1 MKLVSLNI
9 CNGGG
14 ERMPAIERYLAATG
28 ADVIVLPEYRQHRPP
43 HLDGFS
49 IFDASTIAKNAV
61 AVAVRGNAERVE
73 LLPADADRHRIVG
86 IRYCGITIVGLYFA
100 QNQAKASLFDYLI
113 TAPFKEPT
121 LLVGDFNTGLAL
133 DAEGTPS
140 HCGDL
145 FERLSERFVDLWRK
159 HNGSTAREFSWQSKS
174 GNGFRIDHGFGLNI
188 ESRACRYD
196 HTTRGTITDHS
207 ALIIDM

>member
-133 DAEGTPS
+133 DAEGTPF

-145 FERLSERFVDLWRK
+145 FERLSERSTKSCTLRIRATGASRMRRRTVTPSPIRKAPVDGRSGRRRDL
-159 HNGSTAREFSWQSKS
+159 ST
-174 GNGFRIDHGFGLNI
+174 
-188 ESRACRYD
+188 
-196 HTTRGTITDHS
+196 TTRSRLVNRAGRSIS
-207 ALIIDM
+207 R

>member
-1 MKLVSLNI
+1 
-9 CNGGG
+9 
-14 ERMPAIERYLAATG
+14 MPA
-28 ADVIVLPEYRQHRPP
+28 PSQ
-43 HLDGFS
+43 
-49 IFDASTIAKNAV
+49 KNAV

-100 QNQAKASLFDYLI
+100 QNQAKASLFDYL
-113 TAPFKEPT
+113 
-121 LLVGDFNTGLAL
+121 
-133 DAEGTPS
+133 AEGTPF